1 MSTPTPRPVLSALTA
16 GGLGLLATGLVALP
30 APAQAATVTVKTE
43 SQLRAAVA
51 RANKAAGEDTI
62 RLGRSITLR
71 KGSLEITD
79 ALVLDGNGKQ
89 IRARGKDRILDVVTD
104 VTLRVEDL
112 TLRGGRAPEG
122 ESGGAIRATGATLEV
137 VDSRLVGNRALG
149 EGASGGAIMNDGG
162 SVSVVGTRIE
172 RNRAERAGGG
182 IEANAGVTTVTDSV
196 LRGNRTGAA
205 PGNGGALHL
214 TGAGAVVVEGS
225 RVLRNRA
232 SAEGGGLWNSADGQ
246 MSVTGTLVARNRAT
260 GAEADQGGGGLFND
274 GGTMTV
280 SDVRLVGNR
289 ATGAAGSGG
298 GLLDVGGTVSVQD
311 TTMTKN
317 RSERAGGGL
326 ETAAGTV
333 DLAEVDMSDNS
344 TGDMPGN
351 GGALHLTGAAQ
362 VTWNGGTVTGNDAAA
377 QGGGLWNSE
386 TGLLVVIGVDVSGN
400 TAPEGAEVY
409 NDGGIFLQDG
419 LPVPPAGLGL
429 PLG

>member
-260 GAEADQGGGGLFND
+260 GRGRPGRRRALQRRRHDDRLRRAPRRQPGHRGGRLRGRPARRRRHRLGPGHHD
-274 GGTMTV
+274 EQEP
-280 SDVRLVGNR
+280 VRACRRRPRDRGR
-289 ATGAAGSGG
+289 H
-298 GLLDVGGTVSVQD
+298 
-311 TTMTKN
+311 
-317 RSERAGGGL
+317 RR
-326 ETAAGTV
+326 
-333 DLAEVDMSDNS
+333 
-344 TGDMPGN
+344 PG
-351 GGALHLTGAAQ
+351 
-362 VTWNGGTVTGNDAAA
+362 
-377 QGGGLWNSE
+377 
-386 TGLLVVIGVDVSGN
+386 
-400 TAPEGAEVY
+400 
-409 NDGGIFLQDG
+409 
-419 LPVPPAGLGL
+419 
-429 PLG
+429 

>member
-172 RNRAERAGGG
+172 RNRAERAG
-182 IEANAGVTTVTDSV
+182 ANWVENLYTGTGFPRVFYLKYHGYSAYFPLWALSRYRNLMQGRNEV
-196 LRGNRTGAA
+196 LRY
-205 PGNGGALHL
+205 
-214 TGAGAVVVEGS
+214 
-225 RVLRNRA
+225 
-232 SAEGGGLWNSADGQ
+232 
-246 MSVTGTLVARNRAT
+246 GT
-260 GAEADQGGGGLFND
+260 
-274 GGTMTV
+274 
-280 SDVRLVGNR
+280 
-289 ATGAAGSGG
+289 
-298 GLLDVGGTVSVQD
+298 
-311 TTMTKN
+311 
-317 RSERAGGGL
+317 
-326 ETAAGTV
+326 
-333 DLAEVDMSDNS
+333 
-344 TGDMPGN
+344 
-351 GGALHLTGAAQ
+351 
-362 VTWNGGTVTGNDAAA
+362 
-377 QGGGLWNSE
+377 
-386 TGLLVVIGVDVSGN
+386 
-400 TAPEGAEVY
+400 
-409 NDGGIFLQDG
+409 
-419 LPVPPAGLGL
+419 
-429 PLG
+429 